1 MNPHSMPRGLSNF
14 HPVCLASTFF
24 GCGLL
29 PFAPGT
35 WGSLAALPIAW
46 LVREQYGIAAL
57 IAAAVLVFF
66 IGLWASTI
74 YVRRSSENDPAPIV
88 IDEVAGQLLVL
99 AVAPLQWS
107 WFFAGLVLFRLFDI
121 VKPWPVSWAERR
133 FRNGL
138 GVMLDDI
145 LAAIYAGV
153 ILYLAVVILR

>member
-46 LVREQYGIAAL
+46 LVREQYGIVAL